1 MAGGI
6 HSANF
11 WKCAVVG
18 LDSRFRGND
27 RRIEWIPIPNDTSTR
42 QEYGWGMAAP
52 HICYNPPMRISTKFT
67 YEDLQHIP
75 PDGNRYEIVDGE
87 LFVTPSPIT
96 LHQRIVTNLSAQLWQ
111 YVHQHRWGEVF
122 VAPLDVVFAFATVLE
137 PDVIF
142 VSRPRLHIVG
152 EKNLTGPPDL
162 VVEVLSESTAKLD
175 REIKPKQYALYGV
188 SEFWRVD
195 PFEETVEIL
204 RLKGGE
210 YELAARLGFE
220 ENLTSPLF
228 PGLILPV
235 SSLWES

>member
-1 MAGGI
+1 M
-6 HSANF
+6 H
-11 WKCAVVG
+11 
-18 LDSRFRGND
+18 
-27 RRIEWIPIPNDTSTR
+27 
-42 QEYGWGMAAP
+42 
-52 HICYNPPMRISTKFT
+52 ISTKFT

-75 PDGNRYEIVDGE
+75 TDRNRYEIVDGE

-96 LHQRIVTNLSAQLWQ
+96 LHQRIVINLSAQLWQ
-111 YVHQHRWGEVF
+111 HVRKHRLGEVF
-122 VAPLDVVFAFATVLE
+122 VAPLDVVFSFSTVLE

-142 VSRPRLHIVG
+142 VSRSRLHIIG
-152 EKNLTGPPDL
+152 EKNISGPPDL

-195 PFEETVEIL
+195 PFERTVEIF
-204 RLKGGE
+204 RLKEGE
-210 YELAARLGFE
+210 YELAARLEFE